1 MSRSNTLQQ
10 LVDFCTR
17 NTLVDKNNQTG
28 TCIWNEL
35 SKCNILSREDPLFG
49 SVDSRAVQYWF
60 EQAWNQ
66 DKSQLLESVNKH
78 LSNKTYLVGERLTIA
93 DIAVYTGL
101 YSTVQQ
107 MLSQPIAY
115 ADTLRWFDLL
125 QNTLPQSQSLEKVEM
140 DFTKLRIGTSA
151 AAAGATEKEEK
162 TTSQQKKK
170 EKSSST
176 KNIESEGKKESVDE
190 EDISRLDI
198 RVGKILSAKRHPDA
212 DTLYVEEIDVGEASA
227 RTVCSGL
234 VKFIPDPEQLLGYCI
249 VVCNL
254 KPVTMRGIKSEA
266 MILCAT
272 SPDGTKVELVQPPQ
286 GVQIGER
293 VKFPGHDGIADSVL
307 NPKKKIFEK
316 IQPHFATTEDC
327 IATWKGIPFT
337 TSQGPCK
344 VASIRGGTIR

>member
-212 DTLYVEEIDVGEASA
+212 DTLYVEEIDVGVS
-227 RTVCSGL
+227 
-234 VKFIPDPEQLLGYCI
+234 
-249 VVCNL
+249 
-254 KPVTMRGIKSEA
+254 
-266 MILCAT
+266 
-272 SPDGTKVELVQPPQ
+272 
-286 GVQIGER
+286 
-293 VKFPGHDGIADSVL
+293 IACMSS
-307 NPKKKIFEK
+307 N
-316 IQPHFATTEDC
+316 
-327 IATWKGIPFT
+327 
-337 TSQGPCK
+337 
-344 VASIRGGTIR
+344 